1 MIKLHSQ
8 TLRTFFHSVVGAI
21 VVAPALVAAGHP
33 TWAAGFA
40 IGAFTSLFSLFSL
53 KVCIP
58 ALFYKGA
65 TARATAL
72 LQVVLIMKL
81 PIYAIGLYFA
91 TRMGNSAAFAAFV
104 GCTTVPAVITLETV
118 GRALLQSNPRW
129 KRAFAMRAS
138 IAVLPATAD
147 RARSAANASPL
158 TVDAP
163 VAVQVR
169 PIQEGAA

>member
-8 TLRTFFHSVVGAI
+8 TLRTFFHSVIAAI
-21 VVAPALVAAGHP
+21 AVAMALVAAGHA

-81 PIYAIGLYFA
+81 PIYALGLYFA
-91 TRMGNSAAFAAFV
+91 TRMGNAAAFAAFV
-104 GCTTVPAVITLETV
+104 GCSTVPVVITVETV
-118 GRALLQSNPRW
+118 GRALLQANPRW
-129 KRAFAMRAS
+129 KRAIAMHAP
-138 IAVLPATAD
+138 IAVLPASNEMA
-147 RARSAANASPL
+147 SAAHASTL
-158 TVDAP
+158 TGETP
-163 VAVQVR
+163 VTVQVR
-169 PIQEGAA
+169 PIHEGAA